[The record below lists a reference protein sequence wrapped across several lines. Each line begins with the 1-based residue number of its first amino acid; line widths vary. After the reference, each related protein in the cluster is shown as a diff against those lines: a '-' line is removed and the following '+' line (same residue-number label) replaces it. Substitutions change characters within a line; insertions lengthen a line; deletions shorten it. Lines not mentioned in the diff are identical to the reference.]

1 MSLID
6 NILLAILPMQRLEN
20 VRRAKLSK
28 GKLEFAFKD
37 SNGLKWYSFRDKED
51 VPLSRLAAQQTAL
64 QYLASGLSGQH
75 FQDAMEALTECLAK
89 DDKVNAG
96 VIVHDL
102 KELPKT
108 VLNLDTMISLI
119 AYNYVREDEEAETVV
134 QSIHQDKCNW
144 IYSQVEQGT
153 FFLTH
158 PSLIRLLNPLR
169 TSGQQLKDSLSEFQ
183 RVVRKQRERL
193 SIIRSEIAKRELTK
207 TDSI

>member
-1 MSLID
+1 MKLLDRILI
-6 NILLAILPMQRLEN
+6 AVLPMDRLN
-20 VRRAKLSK
+20 TVRNAKLSK
-28 GKLEFAFKD
+28 GKLQFAFKD
-37 SNGLKWYSFRDKED
+37 SNGLNWYSFRDKED
-51 VPLSRLAAQQTAL
+51 VPLSRLAAQQTSL
-64 QYLASGLSGQH
+64 QYLAAGLSGQH

-119 AYNYVREDEEAETVV
+119 AYNYVREDEEVEVIN

-158 PSLIRLLNPLR
+158 PTLMRLLNPLR

-207 TDSI
+207 TDLI

>member
-1 MSLID
+1 MNLLD

-20 VRRAKLSK
+20 LRRAKLSK
-28 GKLEFAFKD
+28 GKLQFAFKD
-37 SNGLKWYSFRDKED
+37 SNGLKWYSFRDKDD

-64 QYLASGLSGQH
+64 QYLAAGLSGQH

-102 KELPKT
+102 KELPKN

-119 AYNYVREDEEAETVV
+119 AYNYVREDEEAETVNA
-134 QSIHQDKCNW
+134 SIHQDKCNW
-144 IYSQVEQGT
+144 ILSQVENGT

-158 PSLIRLLNPLR
+158 PTLMRLLNPLK
-169 TSGQQLKDSLSEFQ
+169 TSGQQLMYSFAEFQ
-183 RVVRKQRERL
+183 KVQRGLKQRL
-193 SIIRSEIAKRELTK
+193 DIIRSEIAKRK
-207 TDSI
+207 